1 MKRKDPNKQHVE
13 TMIGEDVTISG
24 ELKLS
29 GGAIISGMIKGDVIT
44 SGIIRLTTNG
54 VVEGNVIASEATVG
68 GEIRGNV
75 RAQKIILRENSK
87 VDGDIIYKKLVI
99 EEGASFQGRCD
110 LDTDDSF
117 NDSISNS
124 QQKTKDD

>member
-1 MKRKDPNKQHVE
+1 MIKKELNKHVE

-75 RAQKIILRENSK
+75 RAHKIILRENSK
-87 VDGDIIYKKLVI
+87 VDGDKLLHIINRYDKI
-99 EEGASFQGRCD
+99 IGR
-110 LDTDDSF
+110 TDVAPEDQF
-117 NDSISNS
+117 I
-124 QQKTKDD
+124 QLATLRM

>member
-1 MKRKDPNKQHVE
+1 MIKKDSNKHVE
-13 TMIGEDVTISG
+13 TMIGEDVIISG

-44 SGIIRLTTNG
+44 SGIIRLTTTG
-54 VVEGNVIASEATVG
+54 VVEGNVIASEATIG

-87 VDGDIIYKKLVI
+87 VDGDIIYKKLII
-99 EEGASFQGRCD
+99 EEGATFQGRCD
-110 LDTDDSF
+110 LDTDDSS
-117 NDSISNS
+117 NDSLDNFH
-124 QQKTKDD
+124 QKIKDD